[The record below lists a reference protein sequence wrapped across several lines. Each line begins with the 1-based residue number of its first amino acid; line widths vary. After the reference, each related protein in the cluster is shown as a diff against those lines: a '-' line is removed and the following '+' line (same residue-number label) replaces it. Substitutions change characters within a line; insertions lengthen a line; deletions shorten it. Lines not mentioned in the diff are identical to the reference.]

1 MYMEHEYWNPPYLF
15 RKLGIGDQEA
25 GDVAL
30 VEKMQE
36 GVDLWV
42 HYGFTH

>member
-1 MYMEHEYWNPPYLF
+1 MSDYIEYGNQPDLF

-30 VEKMQE
+30 VKEMQE
-36 GVDLWV
+36 RVDLWV
-42 HYGFTH
+42 HDGLAH